1 MKILQNSSDPI
12 YKQISSQLRDDIL
25 SGRIK
30 GGEALPSVRGLAK
43 DLKISVITTLKAYE
57 ELVSE
62 GLIISAQGKGYFV
75 NSLDSRLIA
84 EQHQRRVEDSLNE
97 AIRSA
102 KIAGISLSDLQKT
115 VDTLW
120 KLDT

>member
-30 GGEALPSVRGLAK
+30 GGEALPSIRSLAR
-43 DLKISVITTLKAYE
+43 DLKISVITTMKAYE
-57 ELVSE
+57 ELTTE
-62 GLIISAQGKGYFV
+62 GLIVSAQGKGYFV

-84 EQHQRRVEDSLNE
+84 EQHQRRVEESLSD
-97 AIRSA
+97 AIHSA
-102 KIAGISLSDLQKT
+102 KIAGITLSDMHETL
-115 VDTLW
+115 DTLW
-120 KLDT
+120 KLDS